1 MRDGLRYWSEEMP
14 TPDSREA
21 NLLHRPMIVSAQRW
35 ARSIENEN
43 NETWWHYYKI
53 LAQEHNEA
61 YKLEVD
67 RDSVL
72 RAALDDRWGN
82 HFMYSGWRE
91 VEHFT
96 QLENEKERGKIE
108 E

>member
-1 MRDGLRYWSEEMP
+1 MEGLRYWSDDMP
-14 TPDSREA
+14 APNSREE
-21 NLLHRPMIVSAQRW
+21 NLLYRPMIVSARRW

-53 LAQEHNEA
+53 LAQEHNEE
-61 YKLEVD
+61 YKRRIA
-67 RDSVL
+67 RDSTL
-72 RAALDDRWGN
+72 EAFLDERWGN

-96 QLENEKERGKIE
+96 QLENEKKLENND
-108 E
+108 

>member
-1 MRDGLRYWSEEMP
+1 
-14 TPDSREA
+14 
-21 NLLHRPMIVSAQRW
+21 MIVSAMRW

-53 LAQEHNEA
+53 LAQEHNEE
-61 YKLEVD
+61 YTQRVEK
-67 RDSVL
+67 DSVL
-72 RAALDDRWGN
+72 RAFLDDRWGN

-96 QLENEKERGKIE
+96 QLENEKNL
-108 E
+108 